1 MGKTIFRMINGRIVP
16 MVVDEETIGDPS
28 QYTYKQTPKH
38 PTTERKLSDKAAF
51 VIPNAVCLSCGKDV
65 FYYENSFGSRVLF
78 DSLGPPWPIH
88 PCYSNYVEKKNNTT
102 PYPDKGWQPIIIDK
116 AIITSSGGLRVQG
129 MLENKC
135 VRFFFDE
142 KTFSRMRMSIDDAQ
156 NIIAYGSL
164 EKGLVETHNGKKVFS
179 SKYQQIANGENKS
192 ENIIKANDENI
203 QKSLEYTAQKRVLND
218 EFVMLEI
225 YFCGDIKSQMI
236 FKVDDFN
243 KYFKGMH
250 VFKLK
255 RTKQHNEIMF
265 SCKSTSQGISI
276 MLNVLAIGVNHL
288 DDSLRDENINHTS
301 KDNMRFVG
309 ILSVSEIRY
318 LDDTEQQ
325 LILRGTLNK
334 RFKLNYLIDDI
345 ELAKFLYDK
354 YGNLESPTKIKSIIV
369 MDNEESIELNIYND
383 QCAPFRVKYLADKVI
398 WKIDKVK
405 RLKELAL
412 LEEQEKAKTIED
424 QISRL
429 SSEIS
434 TAMADAFA
442 SAKKRK

>member
-1 MGKTIFRMINGRIVP
+1 
-16 MVVDEETIGDPS
+16 
-28 QYTYKQTPKH
+28 
-38 PTTERKLSDKAAF
+38 
-51 VIPNAVCLSCGKDV
+51 
-65 FYYENSFGSRVLF
+65 
-78 DSLGPPWPIH
+78 
-88 PCYSNYVEKKNNTT
+88 
-102 PYPDKGWQPIIIDK
+102 
-116 AIITSSGGLRVQG
+116 
-129 MLENKC
+129 
-135 VRFFFDE
+135 
-142 KTFSRMRMSIDDAQ
+142 MSIDDAQ

-288 DDSLRDENINHTS
+288 DDSLRDENI
-301 KDNMRFVG
+301 
-309 ILSVSEIRY
+309 
-318 LDDTEQQ
+318 
-325 LILRGTLNK
+325 
-334 RFKLNYLIDDI
+334 
-345 ELAKFLYDK
+345 
-354 YGNLESPTKIKSIIV
+354 
-369 MDNEESIELNIYND
+369 
-383 QCAPFRVKYLADKVI
+383 KVI